1 MKLSMA
7 KSLLFASTNQH
18 KLEEIRQMLPPGYD
32 VQSLNDIGWREEIPE
47 PFETFEE
54 NAAAKTSTLF
64 EATGLV
70 CFAED
75 SGLVIDAL
83 EGRPGVYSARYA
95 GSPVNSSS
103 NIEKR
108 NIEKVLNEMNN
119 IRNRS
124 ARFVSV
130 IAYQTNRNEIHF
142 FRGLVEGNISEHPH
156 GHGGF
161 GYDPVFIPKGFDQ
174 TFSMLP
180 ASLKN
185 QVSHRSK
192 SMHHFIQFLQQ
203 H

>member
-1 MKLSMA
+1 MKISMV

-18 KLEEIRQMLPPGYD
+18 KLEEIRQMLPTGYD

-54 NAAAKTSTLF
+54 NAAAKTSFLY

-75 SGLVIDAL
+75 SGLEIEAL
-83 EGRPGVYSARYA
+83 GGRPGIYSARYA
-95 GSPVNSSS
+95 GSPTDSVK
-103 NIEKR
+103 NIEK
-108 NIEKVLNEMNN
+108 ILGELKS

-130 IAYQTNRNEIHF
+130 IAYQTGKNEIHF
-142 FRGLVEGNISEHPH
+142 FKGMVEGDISEHNS

-174 TFSMLP
+174 TFAVLP

-192 SMHHFIQFLQQ
+192 SLHQFLQYLQQ

>member
-1 MKLSMA
+1 MKGSMV

-32 VQSLNDIGWREEIPE
+32 IQSLNDIGWYKEIPE

-54 NAAAKTSTLF
+54 NAAAKTTTLF
-64 EATGLV
+64 EATGLI

-75 SGLVIDAL
+75 SGLEIDAL
-83 EGRPGVYSARYA
+83 DGRPGVYSARYA
-95 GSPVNSSS
+95 GTPVDSSR

-108 NIEKVLNEMNN
+108 NIEKVLGELQN
-119 IRNRS
+119 IRNRT

-130 IAYQTNRNEIHF
+130 IAYQTGRNEIYYF
-142 FRGLVEGNISEHPH
+142 KGMVEGSISEHPT
-156 GHGGF
+156 GHSGF

-192 SMHHFIQFLQQ
+192 SLHQFIQFLQQ